1 VVEPRALSA
10 RRRFPVAV
18 RAVIQPKTRVTT
30 AAWIFIVGTTLDGG
44 KVSSATRPLFLRKRG
59 GCSGQRSSGSCPRTL
74 LARSIAGGAG
84 LCETILRHWSVPIQA
99 AHSED
104 GREVQPVLET
114 GTGTTR
120 TDHCEKTPKRRK
132 TTDVV
137 EWGEIDVRPG
147 FPCDQDEAEK
157 VWPVTIWPL
166 SARPWAWYGWS
177 RAWSKVVITAPV
189 VVEETDEA
197 NGRGP
202 GKPCCKPHGQSA
214 STILQATGDGT
225 LTVSIV
231 GPEVRGQVEAH
242 SAFLGFP
249 ALRSRKKVAKDV
261 LQ

>member
-1 VVEPRALSA
+1 MQRAEVERLLSTYA
-10 RRRFPVAV
+10 VGQKHRGRRRTLRNHLEALV
-18 RAVIQPKTRVTT
+18 RADPGGHPP
-30 AAWIFIVGTTLDGG
+30 AAEAGVEVGADQ
-44 KVSSATRPLFLRKRG
+44 S
-59 GCSGQRSSGSCPRTL
+59 
-74 LARSIAGGAG
+74 
-84 LCETILRHWSVPIQA
+84 